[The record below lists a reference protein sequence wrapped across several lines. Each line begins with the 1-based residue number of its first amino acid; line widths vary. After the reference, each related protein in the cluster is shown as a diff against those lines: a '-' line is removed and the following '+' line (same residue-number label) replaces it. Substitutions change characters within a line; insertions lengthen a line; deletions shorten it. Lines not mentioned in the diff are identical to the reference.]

1 MIKHLKLLILLV
13 LLVSPFANN
22 WTPLEI
28 LKLKTFDALV
38 EDKIPSGYFSILN
51 ITEKDVEKEEGY
63 PFPRERLADIQN
75 SLISKGAIGVG
86 WVIAFPQADRF
97 GGDEVFAESL
107 QKIPSVLATFENE
120 NGTYPMTTGTVILG
134 EDNGGY
140 KATGIIE
147 NIEILKN
154 SAYQGIAVAPTD
166 VDQLVRRMP
175 LLMRTPDGWVSAYG
189 TEVLKVLAGADT
201 YVIKTNDNGIQEI
214 RVKGIPAVSTDSLGR
229 KWISWVDTPQF
240 SLSEINKTN
249 MIKDRFVFIGVT
261 AQGVMP
267 QLATPVGLLEPH
279 KIQTALSE
287 SILIQDSPYIP
298 DYSKAVEM
306 LVLVSSVSLVWFI
319 LHLFGITWGLVF
331 ALMVIGSTAYAEIYF
346 IKSSGIL
353 LDFTWTLIS
362 QFITATVAF
371 YLRFRE
377 QYKLRQQIKKQ
388 FEHYLDPRQVKQLQK
403 NPELLKLGGEKK
415 YATFLFTD
423 VRGFTSLS
431 ESLPPEDVTYIMNK
445 ALTAQ
450 QKAVQ
455 KHEGMVDK
463 YIGDAMMAIFNA
475 PLDQLDHETRAVA
488 CALDIIKNME
498 DLNKEFEKKGMPSV
512 AIGIGIN
519 SGKAV
524 IGNMGSES
532 RFDYTAIGDAVN
544 TGARLESATKEVGV
558 DILIS
563 SNTAQL
569 AKQQLEFISNINVKG
584 KEKELQVYSIKN
596 LKTKGVNKNG

>member
-1 MIKHLKLLILLV
+1 MIKHLKLLFLLV
-13 LLVSPFANN
+13 VLVFPFVQN
-22 WTPLEI
+22 WAPLEI

-38 EDKIPSGYFSILN
+38 EDKVSSGYFSILN
-51 ITEKDVEKEEGY
+51 ITEKDVEREGGY
-63 PFPRERLADIQN
+63 PFPRTKLANIQN
-75 SLISKGAIGVG
+75 ALIDKGAIGVG
-86 WVIAFPQADRF
+86 WVIAFPQADRL
-97 GGDEVFAESL
+97 GGDEMFAESL
-107 QKIPSVLATFENE
+107 QRIPSVLATFENE
-120 NGTYPMTTGTVILG
+120 NGVYPVTTGTVILG

-140 KATGIIE
+140 KATGVIE
-147 NIEILKN
+147 NIEILKD

-175 LLMRTPDGWVSAYG
+175 LLMRTPDGWVSSYG

-201 YVIKTNDNGIQEI
+201 YLIKTNENGIEEV
-214 RVKGIPAVSTDSLGR
+214 RVKGIPAVPTDSLGR

-240 SLSEINKTN
+240 SLSEISKTN

-261 AQGVMP
+261 AAGVMP
-267 QLATPVGLLEPH
+267 QIATPAGLLEPH
-279 KIQTALSE
+279 RIQAALSE
-287 SILIQDSPYIP
+287 SILIQNSPYIP
-298 DYSKAVEM
+298 DYSRAVEM
-306 LVLVSSVSLVWFI
+306 LTLIASVSLVWFI

-331 ALMVIGSTAYAEIYF
+331 GLMVMIATLYTEAYL

-353 LDFTWTLIS
+353 LDFTWALVS

-388 FEHYLDPRQVKQLQK
+388 FEHYLDPRQVKKLQD
-403 NPELLKLGGEKK
+403 NPKLLKLGGEKK

-431 ESLPPEDVTYIMNK
+431 ETLPPEDVTYIMNR
-445 ALTAQ
+445 ALTVQ
-450 QKAVQ
+450 QQSVQ
-455 KHEGMVDK
+455 KYEGMVDK

-475 PLDQLDHETRAVA
+475 PLDQLGHETRAID

-498 DLNKEFEKKGMPSV
+498 DLNKEFKKKGMPSV

-519 SGKAV
+519 TGKAV

-544 TGARLESATKEVGV
+544 TAARLESATKEVGV
-558 DILIS
+558 DLLIGK
-563 SNTAQL
+563 NTAQFTRFKL
-569 AKQQLEFISNINVKG
+569 NLVTTINVKG
-584 KEKELQVYSIKN
+584 KADALDVY
-596 LKTKGVNKNG
+596 TV

>member
-1 MIKHLKLLILLV
+1 MIKHLKLLVLLV
-13 LLVSPFANN
+13 ILVSPFINN

-38 EDKIPSGYFSILN
+38 EDKQPSGYFSILN
-51 ITEKDVEKEEGY
+51 ITERDVEREGGY
-63 PFPRERLADIQN
+63 PFPRRKLADIQN
-75 SLISKGAIGVG
+75 TLINQGAIGVG
-86 WVIAFPQADRF
+86 WVIAFPQEDRF
-97 GGDEVFAESL
+97 GGDVAFAESL

-120 NGTYPMTTGTVILG
+120 NGTYPLTTGTVILG

-140 KATGIIE
+140 KATGVIE

-175 LLMRTPDGWVSAYG
+175 LLMRTPEGWVSAYG
-189 TEVLKVLAGADT
+189 TEVLKVLADADT
-201 YVIKTNDNGIQEI
+201 YVIKTNENGIQEV
-214 RVKGIPAVSTDSLGR
+214 RVRGIPAVPTDSLGR
-229 KWISWVDTPQF
+229 KWISWVETPQF
-240 SLSEINKTN
+240 SLSEISRTD
-249 MIKDRFVFIGVT
+249 MIKDRFVFVGVT
-261 AQGVMP
+261 AAGVMP
-267 QLATPVGLLEPH
+267 QIATPVGLLEPH
-279 KIQTALSE
+279 KIQAALSE

-298 DYSKAVEM
+298 DYAKAVEILT
-306 LVLVSSVSLVWFI
+306 LVASVSLVWFI

-331 ALMVIGSTAYAEIYF
+331 ALMVMGSTTYAETYL

-353 LDFTWTLIS
+353 LDFTWSFIS

-388 FEHYLDPRQVKQLQK
+388 FEHYLDPRQVKKLQN
-403 NPELLKLGGEKK
+403 NPELLKLGGEKR
-415 YATFLFTD
+415 YATYLFTD
-423 VRGFTSLS
+423 VRGFTSMS

-455 KHEGMVDK
+455 RHEGMVDK

-475 PLDQLDHETRAVA
+475 PLDQQDHETRAVD
-488 CALDIIKNME
+488 CALDIIENMKE
-498 DLNKEFEKKGMPSV
+498 LNKELENKGLPSI

-519 SGKAV
+519 SGEAV
-524 IGNMGSES
+524 IGNMGSEA

-558 DILIS
+558 DLLVGENTVIFNRHRFNLVDEIS
-563 SNTAQL
+563 
-569 AKQQLEFISNINVKG
+569 VKG
-584 KEKELQVYSIKN
+584 KEKP
-596 LKTKGVNKNG
+596 LKVFTVF